1 MKLYLSL
8 ILILLLLVLGCS
20 KAQQDS
26 ITKEEHTSVELS
38 KNYYEYNEE
47 EYKKAISDG
56 KTVFLEFYA
65 PWCPI
70 CRSQEPQLK
79 AGLAEIDNKNFIAF
93 RVDYD
98 KETSL
103 KKQFQVPYQHTHVIV
118 KGDKVLHKST
128 GSLNKEETIN
138 VIKEVF

>member
-8 ILILLLLVLGCS
+8 ILISLLLVLGCS
-20 KAQQDS
+20 KAAS
-26 ITKEEHTSVELS
+26 ITKEEHKETSVELS

-47 EYKKAISDG
+47 EYKKAISGG

-79 AGLAEIDNKNFIAF
+79 AGLAEIDSENFIAF
-93 RVDYD
+93 RVNYD

-138 VIKEVF
+138 IVKGVF